1 MPPIRKTDA
10 ISSDLGQRRS
20 RDSSRWLK
28 AYGSTAIVSIVFV
41 GLAVR
46 LFRLI
51 SRYAVNIFFSDQW
64 KFNDATLFQKHS
76 LWEMFTF
83 QHGPH
88 RQGLGAWIEKLVDPL
103 SHWNS
108 RVESFVIGGVIVVG
122 ATAALWLRRRL
133 FGPLTVFDIVIPAI
147 FFIPGQWE
155 VIFVTANFA
164 LGPMPV
170 LLIVLYCLAWT
181 CRRGSVRYPL
191 VLLLNFFTLYTGFGL
206 FVGVLTP
213 FLLLLDHRARPRQ
226 ARLPKPL
233 LAGAVL
239 VSLAMLGSFFIGYKF
254 NADLECFSL
263 LPRSPVLYASFIA
276 VMFSNFFTII
286 GATSLS
292 FVVGFTMLCALF
304 FALAISVARL
314 LRRQAEAM
322 PELGRTRALV
332 SLVLIAYCLLF
343 CLNAAYGRSCG
354 GLLMAVSPRYVPYEG
369 VGVLGLYFYLL
380 GVRSDRARK
389 FLLTCLVA
397 PVFAVSLY
405 VDWHDIGYFAE
416 IKRQW
421 RACYLQTENISQCDQ
436 LVGFPIYTH
445 APEGTHLQEKLK
457 YLKDTRQNLYS
468 DSR

>member
-1 MPPIRKTDA
+1 MPSIHKSEA
-10 ISSDLGQRRS
+10 ISSNLGQRRS
-20 RDSSRWLK
+20 GNFPRWLSS
-28 AYGSTAIVSIVFV
+28 YGSTAVVGVVFV

-64 KFNDATLFQKHS
+64 KFNDATLFEKHS
-76 LWEMFTF
+76 LWEMFTW

-88 RQGLGAWIEKLVDPL
+88 RQGLGALLEKLVDPL
-103 SHWNS
+103 FHWNS
-108 RVESFVIGGVIVVG
+108 RTESFIIGGVIVVG
-122 ATAALWLRRRL
+122 ATAALWLKRRL
-133 FGPLTVFDIVIPAI
+133 YGPLSVFDVVIPAI

-155 VIFVTANFA
+155 AIFVTANFA
-164 LGPMPV
+164 LGPLPV
-170 LLIVLYCLAWT
+170 LLIILYCLAWT
-181 CRRGSVRYPL
+181 CRRGGVRYPL

-206 FVGVLTP
+206 FLGVLTP
-213 FLLLLDHRARPRQ
+213 FLLFLDYRARPQQ

-233 LAGAVL
+233 LACAVV

-254 NADLECFSL
+254 NADFECFSL
-263 LPRSPVLYASFIA
+263 LPRSPLSYASFIA

-286 GATSLS
+286 GATS
-292 FVVGFTMLCALF
+292 FAFFVGFTMLCALL
-304 FALAISVARL
+304 FALAISVIRL
-314 LRRQAEAM
+314 LRRQADTM
-322 PELGRTRALV
+322 PEPDRTKALV
-332 SLVLIAYCLLF
+332 SVALIAYCLLF
-343 CLNAAYGRSCG
+343 CLNTAYGRSCG
-354 GLLMAVSPRYVPYEG
+354 GLLMAVSPRYVPYVG
-369 VGVLGLYFYLL
+369 LGVLGLYFYLL
-380 GVRSDRARK
+380 GVRWGVARK
-389 FLLTCLVA
+389 FLLTCLVV

-421 RACYLQTENISQCDQ
+421 KTCYLQTESISQCDQ

-445 APEGTHLQEKLK
+445 SPEGTHLQEKLK